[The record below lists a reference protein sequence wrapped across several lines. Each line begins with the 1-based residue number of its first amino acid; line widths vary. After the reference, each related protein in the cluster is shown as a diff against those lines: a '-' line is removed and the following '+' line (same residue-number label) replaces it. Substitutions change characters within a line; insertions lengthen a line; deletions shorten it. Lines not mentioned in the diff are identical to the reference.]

1 MKGTRLLSLL
11 LVLLMLAGTVSLAAC
26 KDNRPAGE
34 ITTPAQTSDNPAATT
49 DPADTEAKP
58 KVLDKE
64 YDGYTFKILYAS
76 RSTRAPQDFIF
87 QDNGTIMDKAVYD
100 RNALLEEKNNI
111 LLDTKESYGNDH
123 RGYEEIQQM
132 NTANE
137 PTYDFAVIHTYKMAP
152 LATAGYLYDMSQV
165 DSIDLENPWWDQTMT
180 EGVRIAGSVLFTTCD
195 FSHAVDDYMYCV
207 IFNKELYRQKV
218 TDGTDVY
225 ELVRQGTWTL
235 DELARLASLVSEDLN
250 ADDKMDSNDRYGLLT
265 WCDIMYASIQA
276 GGERVA
282 KVNEDGLVE
291 LTIQNERVNAI
302 VDKFTS
308 IEQSPYSINFQRM
321 SGGVTWPEIF
331 SNGNALFLTSL
342 FNEVSSFRD
351 METDY
356 GILPNPRYEATQ
368 DRWYCTFSAGL
379 ASVVAMP
386 FVQEDP
392 ERTGEIL
399 ELANYYSS
407 KTTSPAYYT
416 KTLVG
421 EKIRDDESSFCLDI
435 IFNNKFVDIGH
446 YFQIASLNVEMYNY
460 VQSQKSGA
468 FASLI
473 SSKMRAANV
482 IVDSLNRKIE
492 DLKKLY

>member
-1 MKGTRLLSLL
+1 
-11 LVLLMLAGTVSLAAC
+11 
-26 KDNRPAGE
+26 
-34 ITTPAQTSDNPAATT
+34 
-49 DPADTEAKP
+49 
-58 KVLDKE
+58 
-64 YDGYTFKILYAS
+64 
-76 RSTRAPQDFIF
+76 
-87 QDNGTIMDKAVYD
+87 
-100 RNALLEEKNNI
+100 
-111 LLDTKESYGNDH
+111 
-123 RGYEEIQQM
+123 
-132 NTANE
+132 
-137 PTYDFAVIHTYKMAP
+137 
-152 LATAGYLYDMSQV
+152 
-165 DSIDLENPWWDQTMT
+165 
-180 EGVRIAGSVLFTTCD
+180 
-195 FSHAVDDYMYCV
+195 
-207 IFNKELYRQKV
+207 
-218 TDGTDVY
+218 
-225 ELVRQGTWTL
+225 
-235 DELARLASLVSEDLN
+235 
-250 ADDKMDSNDRYGLLT
+250 
-265 WCDIMYASIQA
+265 
-276 GGERVA
+276 
-282 KVNEDGLVE
+282 
-291 LTIQNERVNAI
+291 
-302 VDKFTS
+302 
-308 IEQSPYSINFQRM
+308 
-321 SGGVTWPEIF
+321 
-331 SNGNALFLTSL
+331 
-342 FNEVSSFRD
+342 

-482 IVDSLNRKIE
+482 IVNTLNKKIE